1 MLFYTISL
9 LFLSIIKIL
18 RCVSNVRKAGSIS
31 KCENHAKA
39 MI

>member
-18 RCVSNVRKAGSIS
+18 RCSNVRKAGSIS